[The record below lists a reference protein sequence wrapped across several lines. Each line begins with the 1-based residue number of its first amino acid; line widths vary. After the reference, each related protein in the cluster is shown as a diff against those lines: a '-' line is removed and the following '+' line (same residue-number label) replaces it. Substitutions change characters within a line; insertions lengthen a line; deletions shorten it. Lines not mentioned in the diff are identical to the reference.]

1 MPPKIKVMKYTLVIA
16 DNQDQESFD
25 RGLPYEKFL
34 LGSQNASAPL
44 ELQSQGVTVGSNTC
58 VARIEP
64 VHIHAARDH
73 LVLTSTQILDIQASE
88 ADALF
93 DSVKDIFLEMSDVT
107 HRSMPHKWFIESS
120 ALDTLSTVSTA
131 QAEGRN
137 IDHWMPSDTS
147 TEGVARQWRKWQNEI
162 QMIWFNHPVNEARQ
176 AKGML
181 SINSIWISGNGK
193 LADIKPD
200 ARLLQAKQWHSSDG
214 CLNLLA
220 SHLQKSHVTSLN
232 ELFWNDAISLLSVSD
247 PALQL
252 IWQQA
257 CEALTNHQIKEIELI
272 DFPEGQER
280 SQTITIEQLPKKGFA
295 LWKKPVVGSL
305 QDMLR
310 R

>member
-16 DNQDQESFD
+16 DSQDQESFD

-34 LGSQNASAPL
+34 LGSKNASAPL
-44 ELQSQGVTVGSNTC
+44 ELQSQGVIVKPNTC

-73 LVLTSTQILDIQASE
+73 LVLTSTQTLDIQASE

-93 DSVKDIFLEMSDVT
+93 DSVKDIFAEMSDVT

-120 ALDTLSTVSTA
+120 ALETLSTVSTS

-147 TEGVARQWRKWQNEI
+147 LEGVARQWRKWQNEI

-176 AKGML
+176 AEGML
-181 SINSIWISGNGK
+181 SINSVWISGNGK
-193 LADIKPD
+193 LADIKPNE
-200 ARLLQAKQWHSSDG
+200 RLLQAKQWHSSDG
-214 CLNLLA
+214 CLSLLA
-220 SHLQKSHVTSLN
+220 SHLQKPHVTSLN
-232 ELFWNDAISLLSVSD
+232 EFTWSDAISLLSASD
-247 PALQL
+247 PVLQL
-252 IWQQA
+252 AWQQA
-257 CEALTNHQIKEIELI
+257 CEALINNQIKEIELV

-280 SQTITIEQLPKKGFA
+280 TRTITIEQLPKKGFA

-310 R
+310 Q

>member
-1 MPPKIKVMKYTLVIA
+1 MPHKIKVMKYTLVIA
-16 DNQDQESFD
+16 DSPNQESFD

-44 ELQSQGVTVGSNTC
+44 ELQSHGISVHPETC
-58 VARIEP
+58 IARIEP
-64 VHIHAARDH
+64 IHIHAARDH

-93 DSVKDIFLEMSDVT
+93 DSVKEIFAEMSTVT
-107 HRSMPHKWFIESS
+107 HRAMPHKWFIESP
-120 ALDTLSTVSTA
+120 ALETLSTVSTA

-147 TEGVARQWRKWQNEI
+147 VEGVARQWRKWQNEI

-176 AKGML
+176 AEGML
-181 SINSIWISGNGK
+181 SINSVWISGNGK

-200 ARLLQAKQWHSSDG
+200 ERLLQAKQWHSSDG

-220 SHLQKSHVTSLN
+220 SHFQKPHVTALN
-232 ELFWNDAISLLSVSD
+232 HLTWGHAISLLSATD

-252 IWQQA
+252 VWQQA
-257 CEALTNHQIKEIELI
+257 CEALINHQIEEIELI

-280 SQTITIEQLPKKGFA
+280 SRMITIEQLPKKGFA
-295 LWKKPVVGSL
+295 LWKKPVASSL

-310 R
+310 S

>member
-1 MPPKIKVMKYTLVIA
+1 MPPKIRVMKYTLVIA
-16 DNQDQESFD
+16 DSQDQESFD

-34 LGSQNASAPL
+34 LGQQNASAPL
-44 ELQSQGVTVGSNTC
+44 ELQSQGVAVKPNTC

-73 LVLTSTQILDIQASE
+73 LVLTSTQILDIQAAE

-93 DSVKDIFLEMSDVT
+93 DSVKDIFAEMSTVT
-107 HRSMPHKWFIESS
+107 HRSMPHKWFIESQ
-120 ALDTLSTVSTA
+120 ALQTLSTVSTT

-147 TEGVARQWRKWQNEI
+147 IEGVARQWRKWQNEI

-176 AKGML
+176 AEGML
-181 SINSIWISGNGK
+181 SINSVWISGNGT
-193 LADIKPD
+193 LADIKPNE
-200 ARLLQAKQWHSSDG
+200 RLLQANQWHSSDG

-220 SHLQKSHVTSLN
+220 SHLKKSHTTSLN
-232 ELFWNDAISLLSVSD
+232 ELNLTDTISLLSISD
-247 PALQL
+247 PELSTV
-252 IWQQA
+252 WQKA
-257 CEALTNHQIKEIELI
+257 NEALINQEIKAIELI

-280 SQTITIEQLPKKGFA
+280 TRIITIEQLPKKGFA
-295 LWKKPVVGSL
+295 LWKKPVIGAL

-310 R
+310 S

>member
-1 MPPKIKVMKYTLVIA
+1 MPHKIKVMKYTLVIA
-16 DNQDQESFD
+16 DSPNQESFD

-44 ELQSQGVTVGSNTC
+44 ELQSQGISVHPETC
-58 VARIEP
+58 IARIEP
-64 VHIHAARDH
+64 IHIHAARDH

-93 DSVKDIFLEMSDVT
+93 DSVKEIFAEMSTVT
-107 HRSMPHKWFIESS
+107 HRAMPNKWFIESP
-120 ALDTLSTVSTA
+120 ALETLSTVSTA

-147 TEGVARQWRKWQNEI
+147 VEGVARQWRKWQNEI

-176 AKGML
+176 AEGML
-181 SINSIWISGNGK
+181 SINSVWISGNGK

-200 ARLLQAKQWHSSDG
+200 QRLLQAKQWHSSDG

-220 SHLQKSHVTSLN
+220 SHFQKPHVTSLN
-232 ELFWNDAISLLSVSD
+232 HLTWDHAISLLSATD
-247 PALQL
+247 PASQL
-252 IWQQA
+252 VWQQA
-257 CEALTNHQIKEIELI
+257 CDALINHQIKEIELI

-280 SQTITIEQLPKKGFA
+280 TQTITIEQLPKKGFA
-295 LWKKPVVGSL
+295 LWKKPVAYSL

-310 R
+310 S

>member
-16 DNQDQESFD
+16 DSPNQESFD

-44 ELQSQGVTVGSNTC
+44 ELQSQGISVHPETC
-58 VARIEP
+58 IARIEP
-64 VHIHAARDH
+64 IHIHAARDH

-93 DSVKDIFLEMSDVT
+93 DSVKEIFAEMSTVT
-107 HRSMPHKWFIESS
+107 HRAMPHKWFIESP
-120 ALDTLSTVSTA
+120 ALETLSTVSTA

-147 TEGVARQWRKWQNEI
+147 VEGVARQWRKWQNEI

-176 AKGML
+176 AEGML
-181 SINSIWISGNGK
+181 SINSVWISGNGK
-193 LADIKPD
+193 LTDIKPD
-200 ARLLQAKQWHSSDG
+200 ERLLQAKQWHSSDG

-220 SHLQKSHVTSLN
+220 SHFQKPHVTSLN
-232 ELFWNDAISLLSVSD
+232 HLTWGHAISLLSATD

-252 IWQQA
+252 VWQQA
-257 CEALTNHQIKEIELI
+257 CEALINLQIKEIELI

-280 SQTITIEQLPKKGFA
+280 SRMITIEQLPKKGFA
-295 LWKKPVVGSL
+295 LWKKPVACSL

-310 R
+310 S

>member
-16 DNQDQESFD
+16 DSQDQESFD

-34 LGSQNASAPL
+34 LGNQNASAPL
-44 ELQSQGVTVGSNTC
+44 ELQSQGVTVNPNTC

-93 DSVKDIFLEMSDVT
+93 DSVKDIFAQMSTVT
-107 HRSMPHKWFIESS
+107 HRSMPHKWFIEST
-120 ALDTLSTVSTA
+120 ALESLSTVSTT

-147 TEGVARQWRKWQNEI
+147 VEGVARQWRKWQNEI

-176 AKGML
+176 AEGML
-181 SINSIWISGNGK
+181 SINSVWISGNGK
-193 LADIKPD
+193 LADIKPND
-200 ARLLQAKQWHSSDG
+200 RLLQAKQWHSSDG
-214 CLNLLA
+214 CLSLLA

-232 ELFWNDAISLLSVSD
+232 EFIWSDAISLLSASD

-252 IWQQA
+252 VWQGA
-257 CEALTNHQIKEIELI
+257 CEALINHQIKEIELV

-280 SQTITIEQLPKKGFA
+280 TRIITIEQLPKKGFA
-295 LWKKPVVGSL
+295 LWKKPVIGSL

-310 R
+310 

>member
-16 DNQDQESFD
+16 DSQDQESFD

-58 VARIEP
+58 VAKIEP

-93 DSVKDIFLEMSDVT
+93 DSVKDIFAEMSDVT

-120 ALDTLSTVSTA
+120 SLESLSTVSTT

-147 TEGVARQWRKWQNEI
+147 IEGVARQWRKWQNEI

-176 AKGML
+176 AEGML
-181 SINSIWISGNGK
+181 SINSVWISGNGK
-193 LADIKPD
+193 LTDIKPD
-200 ARLLQAKQWHSSDG
+200 ERLLQAKQWHSSDA

-232 ELFWNDAISLLSVSD
+232 DLSCGDAISLLSASD

-252 IWQQA
+252 AWQQA
-257 CEALTNHQIKEIELI
+257 CEALINHRIKEIELV

-280 SQTITIEQLPKKGFA
+280 ARIITIEQLPKKGFA
-295 LWKKPVVGSL
+295 LWKKPVLGSL

-310 R
+310 S

>member
-16 DNQDQESFD
+16 DSQDQESFD

-34 LGSQNASAPL
+34 LGNQNASAPL
-44 ELQSQGVTVGSNTC
+44 ELQSQGVIVKPNTC

-93 DSVKDIFLEMSDVT
+93 DSVKDIFAEMSDVT
-107 HRSMPHKWFIESS
+107 HRSMPHKWFIESL
-120 ALDTLSTVSTA
+120 ALETLSTVSTS

-147 TEGVARQWRKWQNEI
+147 LEGVARQWRKWQNEI

-176 AKGML
+176 AEGML
-181 SINSIWISGNGK
+181 SINSVWISGNGK
-193 LADIKPD
+193 LADIKPNE
-200 ARLLQAKQWHSSDG
+200 RLLQAKQWHSSDG
-214 CLNLLA
+214 CLSLLA
-220 SHLQKSHVTSLN
+220 SHLQKPHVTSLSA
-232 ELFWNDAISLLSVSD
+232 FAWSDAISLLSASD

-252 IWQQA
+252 VWQDA
-257 CEALTNHQIKEIELI
+257 CEALISRQIKEIELI

-280 SQTITIEQLPKKGFA
+280 SRTITIEQLPKKGFA

-310 R
+310 Q

>member
-1 MPPKIKVMKYTLVIA
+1 VAVKP
-16 DNQDQESFD
+16 
-25 RGLPYEKFL
+25 
-34 LGSQNASAPL
+34 
-44 ELQSQGVTVGSNTC
+44 NTC

-93 DSVKDIFLEMSDVT
+93 DSVKDIFAEMSTVT
-107 HRSMPHKWFIESS
+107 YRSMPHKWFIESS
-120 ALDTLSTVSTA
+120 ALENLSTVSTA

-147 TEGVARQWRKWQNEI
+147 VEGVARQWRKWQNEI

-176 AKGML
+176 AEGML
-181 SINSIWISGNGK
+181 SINSVWISGNGK

-200 ARLLQAKQWHSSDG
+200 ERLLQAKQWHSFDG

-220 SHLQKSHVTSLN
+220 SHLKKPHSTSLN
-232 ELFWNDAISLLSVSD
+232 ELTWGDAISLLSASD
-247 PALQL
+247 PASQHA
-252 IWQQA
+252 WQQA
-257 CEALTNHQIKEIELI
+257 CEALIHHQIKEIELI

-280 SQTITIEQLPKKGFA
+280 TRIITIEQLPKKGFA

-310 R
+310 S

>member
-44 ELQSQGVTVGSNTC
+44 ELQSNGVTVHSDTC
-58 VARIEP
+58 IVRIEP
-64 VHIHAARDH
+64 IHIHAARDH
-73 LVLTSTQILDIQASE
+73 LVLTSTQILDIQSSE

-93 DSVKDIFLEMSDVT
+93 DSVKDIFAEMSNVT
-107 HRSMPHKWFIESS
+107 HRSMPHKWFIEST
-120 ALDTLSTVSTA
+120 ALESLSTVSTA

-147 TEGVARQWRKWQNEI
+147 IEGVARQWRKWQNEI

-176 AKGML
+176 AEGML

-193 LADIKPD
+193 LADINPD
-200 ARLLQAKQWHSSDG
+200 ERLLQAKQWHSSDG

-220 SHLQKSHVTSLN
+220 SHLKKPHATSLN
-232 ELFWNDAISLLSVSD
+232 ELNLGDTISLLSASD
-247 PALQL
+247 PELND
-252 IWQQA
+252 IWQKA
-257 CEALTNHQIKEIELI
+257 NEALINHQIKAIELI

-280 SQTITIEQLPKKGFA
+280 SRIITIEQLPKKGFM
-295 LWKKPVVGSL
+295 LWKKPVIASL

-310 R
+310 T

>member
-1 MPPKIKVMKYTLVIA
+1 MPHKIKVMKYTLVIA
-16 DNQDQESFD
+16 DSPNQESFD

-44 ELQSQGVTVGSNTC
+44 ELQSHGISVHPETC
-58 VARIEP
+58 IARIEP
-64 VHIHAARDH
+64 IHIHAARDH

-93 DSVKDIFLEMSDVT
+93 DSVKEIFAEMSTVT
-107 HRSMPHKWFIESS
+107 HRAMPHKWFIESP
-120 ALDTLSTVSTA
+120 ALETLSTVSTA

-147 TEGVARQWRKWQNEI
+147 VEGVARQWRKWQNEI

-176 AKGML
+176 AEGML
-181 SINSIWISGNGK
+181 SINSVWISGNGK

-200 ARLLQAKQWHSSDG
+200 ERLLQAKQWHSSDG

-220 SHLQKSHVTSLN
+220 SHFQKPHVTSLN
-232 ELFWNDAISLLSVSD
+232 HLTWGHAISLLSATD

-252 IWQQA
+252 VWQQA
-257 CEALTNHQIKEIELI
+257 CEALINHQIEEIELI

-280 SQTITIEQLPKKGFA
+280 SRMITIEQLPKKGFA
-295 LWKKPVVGSL
+295 LWKKPVACSL

-310 R
+310 S

>member
-16 DNQDQESFD
+16 DSQDQESFD

-34 LGSQNASAPL
+34 LGNQNASAPL
-44 ELQSQGVTVGSNTC
+44 ELQSQGVMLKSNTC

-88 ADALF
+88 AEALF
-93 DSVKDIFLEMSDVT
+93 DSVKDIFAEMSDVT

-120 ALDTLSTVSTA
+120 ALESLSTVSTA

-147 TEGVARQWRKWQNEI
+147 IEGVARQWRKWQNEI

-176 AKGML
+176 AEGML
-181 SINSIWISGNGK
+181 SINSVWISGNGK
-193 LADIKPD
+193 LADIRPD
-200 ARLLQAKQWHSSDG
+200 ERLLKAKQWHSSDG

-220 SHLQKSHVTSLN
+220 SHLQKPHVTSLD
-232 ELFWNDAISLLSVSD
+232 ELALSDAISLLSISD
-247 PALQL
+247 PALQ
-252 IWQQA
+252 IVWQQA
-257 CEALTNHQIKEIELI
+257 YEALINHQIKKIELI

-280 SQTITIEQLPKKGFA
+280 ARSITIEQLPKKGFA
-295 LWKKPVVGSL
+295 LWKKPVLGSL

-310 R
+310 S

>member
-16 DNQDQESFD
+16 DSQDQESFD

-34 LGSQNASAPL
+34 LGKQNASAPL
-44 ELQSQGVTVGSNTC
+44 ELQSQGVAVKPNTC

-93 DSVKDIFLEMSDVT
+93 DSVKDIFAEMSTVT

-120 ALDTLSTVSTA
+120 ALENLSTVSTA

-147 TEGVARQWRKWQNEI
+147 VEGVARQWRKWQNEI

-176 AKGML
+176 AEGML
-181 SINSIWISGNGK
+181 SINSVWISGNGK

-200 ARLLQAKQWHSSDG
+200 ERLLQAKQWHSSDG

-220 SHLQKSHVTSLN
+220 SHLQKPHVTSLN
-232 ELFWNDAISLLSVSD
+232 EFTWSEAISLLSASD
-247 PALQL
+247 PVLQPL
-252 IWQQA
+252 WQEA
-257 CEALTNHQIKEIELI
+257 CEALIHHQIKEIELI

-280 SQTITIEQLPKKGFA
+280 TRIITIEQLPKKGFT

-310 R
+310 S

>member
-176 AKGML
+176 AEGML

>member
-44 ELQSQGVTVGSNTC
+44 ELQSNGVTVHSDTC
-58 VARIEP
+58 IVRIEP
-64 VHIHAARDH
+64 IHIHAARDH
-73 LVLTSTQILDIQASE
+73 LVLTSTQILDIQSSE

-93 DSVKDIFLEMSDVT
+93 DSVKDIFAEMSNVI
-107 HRSMPHKWFIESS
+107 HRSMPHKWFIEST
-120 ALDTLSTVSTA
+120 ALESLSTVSSA

-147 TEGVARQWRKWQNEI
+147 IEGVARQWRKWQNEI

-176 AKGML
+176 AEGML

-193 LADIKPD
+193 LADINPD
-200 ARLLQAKQWHSSDG
+200 ERLLQAKQWHSSDG

-220 SHLQKSHVTSLN
+220 SHLKKPHATSLN
-232 ELFWNDAISLLSVSD
+232 ELNLSDTISLLSASD
-247 PALQL
+247 PELND
-252 IWQQA
+252 IWQKA
-257 CEALTNHQIKEIELI
+257 NETLINHQIKEIELI

-280 SQTITIEQLPKKGFA
+280 SRIITIEQLPKKGFM
-295 LWKKPVVGSL
+295 LWKKPVIASL

-310 R
+310 T

>member
-176 AKGML
+176 AEGML

-272 DFPEGQER
+272 NFPEGQER

>member
-16 DNQDQESFD
+16 DSQDQESFD

-34 LGSQNASAPL
+34 LGKQNASAPL
-44 ELQSQGVTVGSNTC
+44 ELQSQGVAVKPNTC

-93 DSVKDIFLEMSDVT
+93 DSVKDIFAEMSTVT

-120 ALDTLSTVSTA
+120 ALENLSTVSTA

-147 TEGVARQWRKWQNEI
+147 VEGVARQWRKWQNEI

-176 AKGML
+176 AEGML
-181 SINSIWISGNGK
+181 SINSVWISGNGK

-200 ARLLQAKQWHSSDG
+200 ERLLQAKQWHSSDG

-220 SHLQKSHVTSLN
+220 SHLKKPHSTSLN
-232 ELFWNDAISLLSVSD
+232 ELTWGDAISLLSASD

-252 IWQQA
+252 VWQQA
-257 CEALTNHQIKEIELI
+257 CEALINHQIKEIELV

-280 SQTITIEQLPKKGFA
+280 TRIITIEQLPKKGFA

-310 R
+310 S

>member
-93 DSVKDIFLEMSDVT
+93 DSVKDIFAEMSDVT
-107 HRSMPHKWFIESS
+107 HRSLPQKWFIESS
-120 ALDTLSTVSTA
+120 ALESLSTVSTA

-176 AKGML
+176 AEGML

-220 SHLQKSHVTSLN
+220 SHLQKSHVTLLN
-232 ELFWNDAISLLSVSD
+232 ELTWSNAISLLSVSD

-252 IWQQA
+252 AWQQA
-257 CEALTNHQIKEIELI
+257 CEALINHQIKEIELI

-280 SQTITIEQLPKKGFA
+280 ARMITIEQLPKKGFA
-295 LWKKPVVGSL
+295 LWKKPVLASL

-310 R
+310 

>member
-16 DNQDQESFD
+16 DSQDQESFD

-34 LGSQNASAPL
+34 LGKQNASAPL
-44 ELQSQGVTVGSNTC
+44 ELQSHGVTVGPNTSI
-58 VARIEP
+58 ARIEP
-64 VHIHAARDH
+64 IHIHAARDH
-73 LVLTSTQILDIQASE
+73 LVLTSTQILDIKASE

-93 DSVKDIFLEMSDVT
+93 ESVKDIFAEMSAIT
-107 HRSMPHKWFIESS
+107 HRSKPHKWFIESS
-120 ALDTLSTVSTA
+120 ALQTLSTVSTA

-147 TEGVARQWRKWQNEI
+147 QEGVARQWRKWQNEI

-176 AKGML
+176 AEGML
-181 SINSIWISGNGK
+181 SINSVWISGNGT
-193 LADIKPD
+193 LTDIKPNE
-200 ARLLQAKQWHSSDG
+200 RLLDAKKWHSSDG

-220 SHLQKSHVTSLN
+220 SHLNKPHTTSLN
-232 ELFWNDAISLLSVSD
+232 ELSLANTISLLSASD
-247 PALQL
+247 PELSTV
-252 IWQQA
+252 WQKA
-257 CEALTNHQIKEIELI
+257 NEALINHEIKAIELI

-280 SQTITIEQLPKKGFA
+280 SRTITIEQLPKKGFA

-310 R
+310 S

>member
-16 DNQDQESFD
+16 DSQDQESFD

-34 LGSQNASAPL
+34 LGKQNASAPL
-44 ELQSQGVTVGSNTC
+44 ELQSQGVTVNPNTC

-93 DSVKDIFLEMSDVT
+93 DSVKDIFAEMSTVT
-107 HRSMPHKWFIESS
+107 HRSMPHKWFIEST
-120 ALDTLSTVSTA
+120 ALESLSTVSTA

-147 TEGVARQWRKWQNEI
+147 VEGVARQWRKWQNEI

-176 AKGML
+176 AEGML
-181 SINSIWISGNGK
+181 SINSVWISGNGK
-193 LADIKPD
+193 LSDIKPNK
-200 ARLLQAKQWHSSDG
+200 RLLQAKQWHSSDG
-214 CLNLLA
+214 CLSLLA
-220 SHLQKSHVTSLN
+220 SHLQKPHVTSHK
-232 ELFWNDAISLLSVSD
+232 EFIWSDAISLLSESD

-252 IWQQA
+252 VWQGA
-257 CEALTNHQIKEIELI
+257 CEALINHQIKEIELV
-272 DFPEGQER
+272 DFPEGEER
-280 SQTITIEQLPKKGFA
+280 TRIITIEQLPKKGFA

-310 R
+310 S

>member
-1 MPPKIKVMKYTLVIA
+1 MPPKIELMKYTLVIT
-16 DNQDQESFD
+16 DSQDQESFD
-25 RGLPYEKFL
+25 RGLPHEKFL

-93 DSVKDIFLEMSDVT
+93 DSVKDIFAEMSNVT

-120 ALDTLSTVSTA
+120 ALESLSTVSTA

-176 AKGML
+176 AEGML
-181 SINSIWISGNGK
+181 SINSVWISGNGK

-200 ARLLQAKQWHSSDG
+200 ERLLQAKQWHSSDA
-214 CLNLLA
+214 CLSLLA
-220 SHLQKSHVTSLN
+220 SHLQKLHVTSLN
-232 ELFWNDAISLLSVSD
+232 DLSCGGAISLLSASD
-247 PALQL
+247 PASQL
-252 IWQQA
+252 VWQQA
-257 CEALTNHQIKEIELI
+257 CEALINHHIKEIELV

-280 SQTITIEQLPKKGFA
+280 TRAITIEQLPKKGFA
-295 LWKKPVVGSL
+295 LWKKPVLGSL

-310 R
+310 

>member
-93 DSVKDIFLEMSDVT
+93 DSVKDIFAEMSDVT

-120 ALDTLSTVSTA
+120 ALESLSTVSTT

-176 AKGML
+176 AEDML
-181 SINSIWISGNGK
+181 SINSVWISGNGK

-220 SHLQKSHVTSLN
+220 SPLQKSHVTSFN
-232 ELFWNDAISLLSVSD
+232 ELAWNDAISLLSVSD

-252 IWQQA
+252 VWQQA
-257 CEALTNHQIKEIELI
+257 CEALINDQIKEIELI

-280 SQTITIEQLPKKGFA
+280 ARMITIEQLPKKGFA
-295 LWKKPVVGSL
+295 LWKKPVVASL

-310 R
+310 

>member
-16 DNQDQESFD
+16 DSQDQESFD

-34 LGSQNASAPL
+34 LGKQNASAPL
-44 ELQSQGVTVGSNTC
+44 ELQSQGVTVKPNTC

-93 DSVKDIFLEMSDVT
+93 DSVKDIFAEMSDVT

-120 ALDTLSTVSTA
+120 ALESLSTVSTA

-147 TEGVARQWRKWQNEI
+147 IEGVARQWRKWQNEI

-176 AKGML
+176 AEGML
-181 SINSIWISGNGK
+181 SINSVWISGNGK
-193 LADIKPD
+193 LTDIKPD
-200 ARLLQAKQWHSSDG
+200 EGYCRRNNG
-214 CLNLLA
+214 
-220 SHLQKSHVTSLN
+220 T
-232 ELFWNDAISLLSVSD
+232 
-247 PALQL
+247 AL
-252 IWQQA
+252 
-257 CEALTNHQIKEIELI
+257 
-272 DFPEGQER
+272 
-280 SQTITIEQLPKKGFA
+280 
-295 LWKKPVVGSL
+295 
-305 QDMLR
+305 MLV
-310 R
+310 